1 MPLYYFRI
9 RNGRSAARP
18 ISALSLPIVSA
29 AWVEMT
35 KVCGD
40 LIGSISRNLK
50 ADAEWQM
57 EFLDECKKPL
67 FQIRLVVETLD

>member
-1 MPLYYFRI
+1 
-9 RNGRSAARP
+9 
-18 ISALSLPIVSA
+18 
-29 AWVEMT
+29 MT

-40 LIGSISRNLK
+40 LIGGISRNLK

-57 EFLDECKKPL
+57 EVLDECKKPL